1 MIDFCRWHSKCGLEE
16 LGLSRERL
24 LVVYFLAA
32 ANIFEPDRS
41 QERLAWVKTLALLET
56 ITSKYHDQKQR
67 KAFVYEF
74 NKSTTSLYQE

>member
-1 MIDFCRWHSKCGLEE
+1 MALKICGLEE

-56 ITSKYHDQKQR
+56 ITSKYHDQEQR
-67 KAFVYEF
+67 KAFEYEF
-74 NKSTTSLYQE
+74 NKSSTSLYQG